1 MAVGGAWSFTL
12 ISNVLTSLSFPINFN
27 FTCWCQSLRVASRF
41 ASRQALTLVQRRS
54 AQTVPKVGSEAAMQ
68 AEAVEQ
74 IRARVAYQKELM
86 AGKHGVEEDVH
97 EMWRWINITFTVGIP
112 ICILSV
118 AYTTFFDEHHHRFDG
133 PLPEYMSVR
142 SKEFP
147 WQCGECDLFDLKC
160 WKKCKAEK

>member
-1 MAVGGAWSFTL
+1 M
-12 ISNVLTSLSFPINFN
+12 
-27 FTCWCQSLRVASRF
+27 
-41 ASRQALTLVQRRS
+41 QRRS